1 MVVADDGSAL
11 RMSVRRSGDTVVL
24 ELSGEADIASVPRL
38 SMRLRDLVTGDAQ
51 HVVVLGQQ
59 LAFLDLAA
67 LDVLL
72 DASAELT
79 ARGGSLVLQSPTRR
93 VRRLVELL
101 ALDGRLPV
109 SG

>member
-1 MVVADDGSAL
+1 MADEGSVL
-11 RMSVRRSGDTVVL
+11 RMSVRRSGDTAVL
-24 ELSGEADIASVPRL
+24 ELTGEADISSVARL
-38 SMRLRDLVTGDAQ
+38 SMRVRDLVGDGQ
-51 HVVVLGQQ
+51 HVVVLGPQ

-72 DASAELT
+72 DASAELK

-101 ALDGRLPV
+101 GLDGQLPV
-109 SG
+109 LD

>member
-1 MVVADDGSAL
+1 MADDASVL
-11 RMSVRRSGDTVVL
+11 RMSVRRSGEAAVL
-24 ELSGEADIASVPRL
+24 ELAGEADISSVARL
-38 SMRLRDLVTGDAQ
+38 SMRVRDLVASD
-51 HVVVLGQQ
+51 VRDLVVLGPE

-72 DASAELT
+72 DAAAELR

-101 ALDGRLPV
+101 GLDDQLPV
-109 SG
+109 RD

>member
-1 MVVADDGSAL
+1 
-11 RMSVRRSGDTVVL
+11 MSVRRSGDTAVL
-24 ELSGEADIASVPRL
+24 ELAGEADISSVPRL
-38 SMRLRDLVTGDAQ
+38 SMRVRDLVAGDAR
-51 HVVVLGQQ
+51 HLVVHGSQ

-72 DASAELT
+72 EAAAELT

-101 ALDGRLPV
+101 GLDGQLPV
-109 SG
+109 RD